1 MTKRTRIK
9 KGWRTIIWILI
20 AWPIALG
27 AQQPPPMDET
37 PRILDLEAAC
47 RLAVA
52 ANPTLEAAAARV
64 EAAAQRVRQA
74 RAAYFPRLDATA
86 GLTRMDM
93 AQNDYR
99 TTLAQARFFDPAA
112 TVPDPEDLYQA
123 ELTARWT
130 VFDGFQ
136 RRFALLA
143 SRSGARAAA
152 ESRDESRR
160 LLLAAV
166 AEAFH
171 GAQLAREA
179 VAIAEA
185 DARYNQRLMEEAE
198 IRRQVG
204 TGALSEVLNFQVAAN
219 AARSD
224 VIGARQ
230 QLAVVRSAL
239 AALLGVETGRLRA
252 NWTIAE
258 LKTGS
263 ETDGIVPEAAG
274 QIAYALAHR
283 PDLQRGAEEIRRADA
298 ELGAARSGFWPTVS
312 VFATVDGDRT
322 NDARW
327 SADDLGDAV
336 GITLSH
342 NLFAGGQTRARVAEA
357 RMNRKALEKDL
368 QDDRLQV
375 SAQVVQALSDLS
387 AAGRQLALQ
396 RENARLVQR
405 NRDLVEKEYAVGQ
418 ASLVRLNEAQRN
430 LVSARG
436 RLAQARVALDQAR
449 FALDTAT
456 ARILARF
463 GERDP
468 QGGQKLKTVLKNDS

>member
-1 MTKRTRIK
+1 MTKTSIK
-9 KGWRTIIWILI
+9 KGLRAIIWILV
-20 AWPIALG
+20 AWPVWLA
-27 AQQPPPMDET
+27 AQEAPPLVEA
-37 PRILDLEAAC
+37 PRVLDLEAAC
-47 RLAVA
+47 RLALA
-52 ANPTLEAAAARV
+52 ANPSLEAAAARV

-74 RAAYFPRLDATA
+74 QSSYFPRLDAAA

-93 AQNDYR
+93 AENDYQ
-99 TTLAQARFFDPAA
+99 TTLAQTRFFNPAA
-112 TVPDPEDLYQA
+112 TLPNPEDVYQA

-143 SRSGARAAA
+143 ARHGARAAA

-166 AEAFH
+166 AASFH

-185 DARYNQRLMEEAE
+185 DAHYNERLMEEAE

-219 AARSD
+219 AARAD
-224 VIGARQ
+224 VIGARRE
-230 QLAVVRSAL
+230 LATARSAL
-239 AALLGVETGRLRA
+239 AALLGLETGRLPD
-252 NWTIAE
+252 NWVAAE
-258 LKTGS
+258 LKPETGA
-263 ETDGIVPEAAG
+263 DGIVPEAAD
-274 QIAYALAHR
+274 QIAYALTHR

-298 ELGAARSGFWPTVS
+298 DLGAARSGFWPTVS

-327 SADDLGDAV
+327 TADDLGDAV

-357 RMNRKALEKDL
+357 RMNRTALQKDL
-368 QDDRLQV
+368 EDDRLQA
-375 SAQVVQALSDLS
+375 SAQVVQALSDLA
-387 AAGRQLALQ
+387 AAGQQLALQ

-430 LVSARG
+430 LVSAQG
-436 RLAQARVALDQAR
+436 RLAQARVALAQAR

-456 ARILARF
+456 ARILAHF
-463 GERDP
+463 GEIKEKSAVEKISGK
-468 QGGQKLKTVLKNDS
+468 Q